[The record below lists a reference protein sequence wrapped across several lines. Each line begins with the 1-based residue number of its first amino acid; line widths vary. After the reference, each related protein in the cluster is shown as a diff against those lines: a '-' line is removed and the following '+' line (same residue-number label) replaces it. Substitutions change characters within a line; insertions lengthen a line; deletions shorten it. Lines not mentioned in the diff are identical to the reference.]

1 MYLSVWS
8 FKPPAGFSEFL
19 GTSYAKAFG
28 EFIFLSSNHDSA
40 FLDRRVSKNA
50 ENLTKN
56 HNFSI

>member
-28 EFIFLSSNHDSA
+28 EFNFFVDSA

-56 HNFSI
+56 HNCSI